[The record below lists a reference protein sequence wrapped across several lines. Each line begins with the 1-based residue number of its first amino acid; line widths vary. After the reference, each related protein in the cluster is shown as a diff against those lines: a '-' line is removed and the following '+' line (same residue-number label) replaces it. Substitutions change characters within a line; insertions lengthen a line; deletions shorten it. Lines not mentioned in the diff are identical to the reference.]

1 MSLAIVTF
9 TYTVSLI
16 LALGLLYLF
25 GALRWYWHAFS
36 VAAALVL
43 GVIPMRVFDAWLSP
57 VFDLAYGNLIVF
69 LLVWGIAA
77 PFFRRH
83 HMPVHHHS

>member
-9 TYTVSLI
+9 TYGVTVF
-16 LALGLLYLF
+16 LALGLLYFF
-25 GALRWYWHAFS
+25 GAIHWYWHVLS
-36 VAAALVL
+36 VAVALVL
-43 GVIPMRVFDAWLSP
+43 GVIPMRVFGAWASP

-69 LLVWGIAA
+69 LLVWGIVA

-83 HMPVHHHS
+83 HVPVHHY